1 MSRSGKAAKGFAT
14 SLIQYAS
21 QILLQALLAPVVL
34 KMSGRETLGA
44 FAAIMQVVALLQLV
58 DIAGAWSLE
67 RFMAQAMGR
76 DPTGARFRDVFTTAR
91 VIFLLSYIT
100 FALLVVLLSFI
111 VGRIFHL
118 TPEVDWQARW
128 ALRVIAV
135 WAVLRTPL
143 AAYLNGLVATQEM
156 ATANLIGTLTGSL
169 RVIASLGLVLAGG
182 GLFGLMVAGSLAEAC
197 GLTLSR
203 VRFKKLFPHLMP
215 KWGIP
220 DRALLREMIGFGGH
234 AMIYNLGYTL
244 VARSGNIVAGLTS
257 GAAMASVFYTSQT
270 PGMMGTDLVQRF
282 ADSTTPGINEL
293 YGSGERERMRYTI
306 SRLVRL
312 MLVLSLPLATGI
324 LLFNHDLVVVWVGSR
339 QYAGRLLTTCLAICC
354 VAIAMQ
360 RVAVIHVII
369 VGWMRLLS
377 ATTLAQGA
385 CFLGLALWLGHRL
398 GLGGITLSLAL
409 VVVPQNV
416 ILWRKLNQEFR
427 LNVVVLLTGCL
438 LRAMIPLGMAVAA
451 AWALRNHIVIR
462 HHQPQGFLVEALIFI
477 TIYAVFA
484 YFLSLQPDD
493 RAQVNQ
499 HFRSIAG
506 KSHVVSTLLRRLFG
520 TA

>member
-14 SLIQYAS
+14 SLFQYSS

-34 KMSGRETLGA
+34 RMSGRETLGA

-67 RFMAQAMGR
+67 RFMAQAIGR
-76 DPTGARFRDVFTTAR
+76 DPSGARFREVFTTAR
-91 VIFLLSYIT
+91 LIFLLSYIT
-100 FALLVVLLSFI
+100 FALLVVLLSFV
-111 VGRIFHL
+111 VGRMFHL
-118 TPEVDWQARW
+118 TPQVDWQARW
-128 ALRVIAV
+128 ALRVIAL
-135 WAVLRTPL
+135 WAVVRTPL
-143 AAYLNGLVATQEM
+143 AAYMNGLVAMQEM

-182 GLFGLMVAGSLAEAC
+182 GLFGLMVAGALAEAC

-244 VARSGNIVAGLTS
+244 VARSGNMVAGLTS

-293 YGSGERERMRYTI
+293 YGRGERERMRYTI
-306 SRLVRL
+306 TRLVRL
-312 MLVLSLPLATGI
+312 MLVLCLPLAIGI
-324 LLFNHDLVVVWVGSR
+324 LLFNHDLVVVWVGSP
-339 QYAGRLLTTCLAICC
+339 QYAGRLLTMSLGVCC
-354 VAIAMQ
+354 IGIAMQ
-360 RVAVIHVII
+360 RVAVNHTII
-369 VGWMRLLS
+369 LGWMRMLS

-385 CFLGLALWLGHRL
+385 CFFGLALWLGHRL

-409 VVVPQNV
+409 VIIPQNV
-416 ILWRKLNQEFR
+416 ILWRRLNREFR
-427 LNVVVLLTGCL
+427 LNAVGLLRGCL
-438 LRAMIPLGMAVAA
+438 SRSIVPLGIAA
-451 AWALRNHIVIR
+451 ALSWLIHDHIVIR
-462 HHQPQGFLVEALIFI
+462 HHHLQGFLAETFVFV
-477 TIYAVFA
+477 AVYGVLA
-484 YFLSLQPDD
+484 YFLSLQADD
-493 RAQVNQ
+493 RAQVNH
-499 HFRSIAG
+499 HFGNLVAQSRLVG
-506 KSHVVSTLLRRLFG
+506 MRVRRVFG
-520 TA
+520 AV